1 MKAIVMA
8 GGKGTRLKPLTCK
21 QPKPMV
27 PVAGRPMMEYIIEL
41 LKRYNFTEIGVTLF
55 YLPELIVNHFGD
67 GKDFG
72 VSLQYFVEETP
83 LGTAGSVKNAEE
95 FLDQTF
101 LVISG
106 DALTDINLAEAL
118 AFHRERKALVTIV
131 LTKVSNPLDY
141 GVVIT
146 GADGRIKRFLE
157 KPGWG
162 EVFSD
167 TVNTGIYLIEPEV
180 FRFYE
185 KNKAVD
191 FSKDL
196 FPALLAAGQP
206 LYGYVAGGYW
216 SDVGNLNQYRQANY
230 DLLAGKIQF
239 KPPGQEIAPG
249 IWAGEGTEIDQ
260 ESSLEPP
267 LVLGKYVRVCK
278 GAKIGAYSVIG
289 DHCLVNEQASLK
301 RSILWNHNYLG
312 YETELRGAILAH
324 HNHLKSCVA
333 VYEGAVLGEGCTV
346 GSKAVIKP
354 EIKIWPEKYIE
365 SGSVVNSSLVWGL
378 RWGTTLF
385 GRQGIEKIANLE
397 FTPEFAARL
406 GAAVGTILPE
416 KSHLVVSTDHFL
428 PTRVLKTAFVCG
440 CLGAGVNVYDLG
452 VMTTAVARHAV
463 VLLQAKSGVHLRL
476 SPLNGENMRVEFI
489 DGQGLTI
496 NRDLERKL
504 EQAFFTEEF
513 RHMPAEH
520 LGAIIRVDEAHR
532 HYLEEIMKVTAAETI
547 KQAAFRVVV
556 AYDEGAVSLVL
567 PALLSGLGCEI
578 LTYRPEGASRL
589 RPWSLPERTAWAA
602 ELAQQVKRE
611 GADLGVVIDQ
621 NGEHLI
627 LVDEKGRILKEE
639 QLLALLALGILKYS
653 PVKTIAVPVTAP
665 HFYEEVVH
673 AYQGKVVRTK
683 ANPRALMEK
692 VVEERL
698 FPGGHERTHFQ
709 PAFDGIYSLA
719 KLLELMA
726 QEKVGLSELVA
737 ALPPYYTA
745 QKAVDCSWEDKGRI
759 MRSLFEEN
767 KEKRIEIIDGLKVYH
782 EQGWALVLPDAEEP
796 VFQVYSEAGSQEE
809 AETLTSLYSNRISEL
824 KLQS

>member
-27 PVAGRPMMEYIIEL
+27 PIAGRPMMEYIIEL
-41 LKRYNFTEIGVTLF
+41 LKRYDFTEIGVTLF
-55 YLPELIVNHFGD
+55 YLPELIKNHFEE
-67 GKDFG
+67 GKDYG

-83 LGTAGSVKNAEE
+83 LGTAGSVKNAEQ

-106 DALTDINLAEAL
+106 DALTDINLQEAL
-118 AFHRERKALVTIV
+118 AFHRRQKALVTIV

-146 GADGRIKRFLE
+146 EEDGRIKRFLE

-196 FPALLAAGQP
+196 FPSLLTAGQP
-206 LYGYVAGGYW
+206 LYGFVADGYW

-230 DLLAGKIQF
+230 DLQAGKIKF
-239 KPPGQEIAPG
+239 DPPGQEIAPG
-249 IWAGEGTEIDQ
+249 IWAGEGTEVDQ

-267 LVLGKYVRVCK
+267 LVLGKYVRVRK
-278 GAKIGAYSVIG
+278 GAKLGAYSVIG
-289 DHCLVNEQASLK
+289 DHSLVNNQASIK
-301 RSILWNHNYLG
+301 RSILWNHAYIG
-312 YETELRGAILAH
+312 YETEIRGSILAH
-324 HNHLKSCVA
+324 YNHLKSYVA

-346 GSKAVIKP
+346 GSKAVVKP

-365 SGSVVNSSLVWGL
+365 SGSVVSSSLVWGL
-378 RWGTTLF
+378 RWGNGLF
-385 GRQGIEKIANLE
+385 GRQGIEKTANLE
-397 FTPEFAARL
+397 FTPEFAAKL
-406 GAAVGTILPE
+406 GAAVGTVLPE
-416 KSHLVVSTDHFL
+416 KSHLVVSTDDFL
-428 PTRVLKTAFVCG
+428 PAKVLKTAFVCG
-440 CLGAGVNVYDLG
+440 CLGAGINVYDLG

-476 SPLNGENMRVEFI
+476 APVNEENIRVEFI
-489 DGQGLTI
+489 DEQGLTI
-496 NRDLERKL
+496 NRALERKL

-513 RHMPAEH
+513 RRMPVEH
-520 LGAIIRVDEAHR
+520 LGQIIRADQIYR
-532 HYLEEIMKVTAAETI
+532 HYLNEIIKVTAREAIT
-547 KQAAFRVVV
+547 QAAFRVVV
-556 AYDEGAVSLVL
+556 NYDEGAVPLLL
-567 PALLSGLGCEI
+567 PPLLTDLGCEI
-578 LTYRPEGASRL
+578 LTHESTDECPL
-589 RPWSLPERTAWAA
+589 RPRTLREMSEWAGGV
-602 ELAQQVKRE
+602 AQQVKRE
-611 GADLGVVIDQ
+611 KADLGVLVDH
-621 NGEHLI
+621 NGEYLI
-627 LVDEKGRILKEE
+627 LVDEKGRIIKDE
-639 QLLALLALGILKYS
+639 QFFALISLCALKYS
-653 PVKTIAVPVTAP
+653 PVNTVAVPVTAP
-665 HFYEEVVH
+665 LFFEEVVREL
-673 AYQGKVVRTK
+673 QGNVVRTK

-692 VVEERL
+692 VAEERL
-698 FPGGHERTHFQ
+698 FPGDREQTRFQ
-709 PAFDGIYSLA
+709 PAFDGLYSLT
-719 KLLELMA
+719 KILELMA
-726 QEKVGLSELVA
+726 REKVGLSQLIA

-767 KEKRIEIIDGLKVYH
+767 KEKKIEIIDGLKVYH
-782 EQGWALVLPDAEEP
+782 DQGWALVLPDAEEP

-809 AETLTSLYSNRISEL
+809 AEALSSLYSGRISDLQL
-824 KLQS
+824 KS

>member
-55 YLPELIVNHFGD
+55 YLPELIENHFGD

-72 VSLQYFVEETP
+72 VSLQYFVEEMP
-83 LGTAGSVKNAEE
+83 LGTAGSVKNAEH

-106 DALTDINLAEAL
+106 DALTDINLEEAL
-118 AFHRERKALVTIV
+118 AFHRQRKALVTIV

-146 GADGRIKRFLE
+146 DDDGRIKRFLE

-167 TVNTGIYLIEPEV
+167 TVNTGIYIIEPEV
-180 FRFYE
+180 FQFYE

-206 LYGYVAGGYW
+206 LYGFVADGYW

-239 KPPGQEIAPG
+239 TPPGQEIAPG

-267 LVLGKYVRVCK
+267 LVLGKYVRVCQ
-278 GAKIGAYSVIG
+278 GAKLGAFSVIG
-289 DHCLVNEQASLK
+289 DHSLVNKRASIK
-301 RSILWNHNYLG
+301 RSILWNHTYLG
-312 YETELRGAILAH
+312 YETELRGSILAH

-378 RWGTTLF
+378 RWGAALF

-397 FTPEFAARL
+397 FTPEFAAKL
-406 GAAVGTILPE
+406 GAAVGAVLPE

-440 CLGAGVNVYDLG
+440 CLGAGINVYDLG
-452 VMTTAVARHAV
+452 VMTTAAARHAV

-476 SPLNGENMRVEFI
+476 SPLNEGNMRVEFI
-489 DGQGLTI
+489 DEQGLTI
-496 NRDLERKL
+496 NRDQERKL

-513 RHMPAEH
+513 RRMPAEH
-520 LGAIIRVDEAHR
+520 LGTITRVDQAYR
-532 HYLEEIMKVTAAETI
+532 HYLEEIMKVTAGEVI
-547 KQAAFRVVV
+547 REAAFRVVT
-556 AYDEGAVSLVL
+556 AYDKGAVSLLL
-567 PALLSGLGCEI
+567 PTLLADLGCEI
-578 LTYRPEGASRL
+578 LTHERSGPRL
-589 RPWSLPERTAWAA
+589 RPRTLPERLEWAA

-611 GADLGVVIDQ
+611 EADLGVVLDQ

-639 QLLALLALGILKYS
+639 QLLALLSLGVLKYS
-653 PVKTIAVPVTAP
+653 PVNTIAIPVTAP
-665 HFYEEVVH
+665 RFFEEVVNT
-673 AYQGKVVRTK
+673 YRGKVVRTK

-692 VVEERL
+692 VAEERL
-698 FPGGHERTHFQ
+698 FPGGHEQTHFQ

-726 QEKVGLSELVA
+726 KEKVGLSELVA
-737 ALPPYYTA
+737 AVPPYYTA

-767 KEKRIEIIDGLKVYH
+767 KEKKIEIIDGLKVYH
-782 EQGWALVLPDAEEP
+782 DQGWALVLPDAEEP

-809 AETLTSLYSNRISEL
+809 AEALTSLYSGRISEL